1 MNLPEYHYILSMI
14 RRSVSILLLII
25 VLFEAGG
32 LGFGVQVRQWV
43 HKISISVIMDAGTLP
58 TKIVRM
64 QMSIA
69 EFDRIKVHEREF
81 RLNDEMYDVVWRE
94 TAGPDYI
101 IYCFRDAE
109 EEKMIAKFLRF
120 LSNSTSEEKSIAHR
134 HGTPVVPGFV
144 LSIPLTVDASI
155 PLSLLTMAPWPT
167 SPAAIEVESVIDTPP
182 PRTVPV

>member
-1 MNLPEYHYILSMI
+1 MM
-14 RRSVSILLLII
+14 RRLVPILLLIV

-32 LGFGVQVRQWV
+32 LVFGVQVRQWI
-43 HKISISVIMDAGTLP
+43 HKLSIAVIMDTGKLP
-58 TKIVRM
+58 TNIVRM

-94 TAGPDYI
+94 TSGPDYI

-134 HGTPVVPGFV
+134 QGTPVAPGFV
-144 LSIPLTVDASI
+144 FAVPGTVAFSTPLEVRSIIPL
-155 PLSLLTMAPWPT
+155 PP
-167 SPAAIEVESVIDTPP
+167 SPARIEGDSTIDTPP
-182 PRTVPV
+182 PRASAV

>member
-1 MNLPEYHYILSMI
+1 MNLPEYHYIHSMM
-14 RRSVSILLLII
+14 RRPVSILLL
-25 VLFEAGG
+25 VVLLFEAGG
-32 LGFGVQVRQWV
+32 LVFGVRVRQWI
-43 HKISISVIMDAGTLP
+43 HKFSIAVIMDTGKLP

-94 TAGPDYI
+94 TIGPDYI

-134 HGTPVVPGFV
+134 YGTPVSPGFI

-155 PLSLLTMAPWPT
+155 PLSLLTVAPWPT
-167 SPAAIEVESVIDTPP
+167 SPAAIDEESAIDTPP